1 MPTYHFHCPTC
12 LQEFTIVKSIHSNEP
27 EECTNCKVPLVK
39 NYFAPPVSFK
49 GGGWAHKE

>member
-1 MPTYHFHCPTC
+1 MPTYSYHCPLCQDTV
-12 LQEFTIVKSIHSNEP
+12 TVVKSIHSSET